1 MRTKAPYIRAAADEC
16 HWINPRRSL
25 LCAKSEDRVRKDR
38 IFREFRNGLNIF
50 KGEKLMKTKKTLKTF
65 SLSAVILVLIA
76 AMALCMTACNET
88 KGGAS
93 STPALA
99 VTDTVKEIGEGGTQF
114 SLTVT
119 DGEGNTQKY
128 TVNTDEKTVG
138 AALLNLGVIEGDDGP
153 YGLYIKKVNG
163 ITADYDTDG
172 TYWSFY
178 VDGAYATKSADQTEI
193 TAGSEYSFKVEK

>member
-1 MRTKAPYIRAAADEC
+1 
-16 HWINPRRSL
+16 
-25 LCAKSEDRVRKDR
+25 
-38 IFREFRNGLNIF
+38 
-50 KGEKLMKTKKTLKTF
+50 MKTKKLLSTF

-88 KGGAS
+88 KSGAS
-93 STPALA
+93 STPTLTD
-99 VTDTVKEIGEGGTQF
+99 TDTVKELGEGSTEF

-119 DGEGNTQKY
+119 DGNGKAQKF
-128 TVNTDEKTVG
+128 TVKTDETTVG
-138 AALLNLGVIEGDDGP
+138 AALLKLGVIEGDDGP

-178 VDGAYATKSADQTEI
+178 VDGVYATKSADQTEI
-193 TAGSEYSFKVEK
+193 TAGGEYSFKVEK